1 MIDDIRRL
9 WTSVGPCSW
18 CVQLRRREPG
28 HQCQISA
35 GDWQAGNKFAR
46 SPTPTPSVLARSAA
60 ARPPPTRT
68 RAEFLSAAA
77 AAAAYPQ

>member
-46 SPTPTPSVLARSAA
+46 SPTPTPTPTQPVLARSAA
-60 ARPPPTRT
+60 ARTS
-68 RAEFLSAAA
+68 AEFLSAAA
-77 AAAAYPQ
+77 AAAYPQ